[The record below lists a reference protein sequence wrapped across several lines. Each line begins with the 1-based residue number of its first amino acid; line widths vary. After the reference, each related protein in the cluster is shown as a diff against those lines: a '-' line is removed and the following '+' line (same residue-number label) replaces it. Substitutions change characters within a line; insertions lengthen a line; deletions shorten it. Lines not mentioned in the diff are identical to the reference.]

1 MSGGLGQFRGQQGSF
16 RLRAAVRLR
25 PPRGGEQVRLYPTK
39 ESAVSGWSEDRNGD
53 SWWQAGVPALEGVGL
68 VAERAIY
75 QQTTVWVDFYRV
87 LSTNG
92 LYGWVRGDCME
103 VVGIPQDPF
112 AIVQDRALWPPV
124 F

>member
-16 RLRAAVRLR
+16 RLRDTVRLR
-25 PPRGGEQVRLYPTK
+25 PPRAGEQVLLYPTR
-39 ESAVSGWSEDRNGD
+39 ESVISGWSVDRNGETVY
-53 SWWQAGVPALEGVGL
+53 QHGCPALEGVGL
-68 VAERAIY
+68 VAERAVY
-75 QQTTVWVDFYRV
+75 QQTTVWVDFFRV

-112 AIVQDRALWPPV
+112 AIITDRALWPPV